1 MRATDSTAASAFTSA
16 PPVDRTPTPQPTK
29 TASSPFSDGY
39 DGPKAPPPS
48 PEPPSKTSALIGQL
62 FGSKAIAGIYHWLT
76 DHSLWADQNL
86 GLLDHLGDNALKDPK
101 ILDLGAGTGIGTRAL
116 ARAFEGRGEVIG
128 LDFAAPMVD
137 LANQASKAEA
147 LPNLRFMQGDATNL
161 TGFKDNSLDYVVA
174 NSFLYLVPNAP
185 AALKEARRVL
195 KPGGRL
201 VFMEPREEGSVRK
214 AAQVAARNAS
224 TSIERPYSSLR
235 LLAAMAAWRVMS
247 GLEGRRTEPQL
258 RTLFAEAG
266 FDSVRFE
273 PTLGGLGHH
282 VIAD

>member
-1 MRATDSTAASAFTSA
+1 MPPSA
-16 PPVDRTPTPQPTK
+16 PPDAPQAQTTQHSPFVDGYEGPSPTPPPQPPRQ
-29 TASSPFSDGY
+29 S
-39 DGPKAPPPS
+39 
-48 PEPPSKTSALIGQL
+48 SALLGRL
-62 FGSKAIAGIYHWLT
+62 FGSKAIAGVYHWLT
-76 DHSLWADQNL
+76 NHSLWAEQNL
-86 GLLDHLGDNALKDPK
+86 GLLDHLGANPPKGPK

-116 ARAFEGRGEVIG
+116 ARAFEGRGEVVG
-128 LDFAAPMVD
+128 LDFAAPMVK
-137 LANQASKAEA
+137 LATQAAEA
-147 LPNLRFMQGDATNL
+147 DNLGNMRFMQGDATNL
-161 TGFKDNSLDYVVA
+161 SSFEDNSLDYVVA
-174 NSFLYLVPNAP
+174 NSFLYLVPDAP
-185 AALKEARRVL
+185 GALKEARRVL

-214 AAQVAARNAS
+214 AAQVAVENAS
-224 TSIERPYSSLR
+224 TSLERPYSSLR